1 MFAQRLAPVRRSWQ
15 QWAQTATGEVARA
28 PQEVADV
35 SQPDGRCE
43 RIGAL
48 QDEIRQL
55 QQAIASHAIVDQA
68 IGVMIALGG
77 LTPNQGWHVLKT
89 VSQQTNIKLRHIAE
103 RIVAWTTGHPLDTNL
118 RHALDLALTKAANDE
133 A

>member
-1 MFAQRLAPVRRSWQ
+1 M
-15 QWAQTATGEVARA
+15 
-28 PQEVADV
+28 